1 MKRPR
6 LVLLISSALV
16 LAGLTTVWLQQGRS
30 EVTYLSA
37 PVQRGDVRTV
47 ITATG
52 TLNAVVT
59 VKVGSQLSGQIA
71 ELLVDFNDEVEQG
84 QALAEL
90 DSQTYAA
97 RVREAEAA
105 LQVARSTVAIQRAAV
120 DKAAADVANARASR
134 AVTEARAESARIEA
148 EDAERELAW
157 RRTLLERATI
167 AASEVERAL
176 AEARSA
182 LALRRAAKAELH
194 LHGSAVRA
202 AEAGRAMAEADL
214 QHAHA
219 AVQQQEAA
227 LDQAEVDLART
238 VIRAPIDGVVVGRD
252 VDRGQTVAATL
263 EAPTLFTIAQDL
275 RRMEVHAKADEADI
289 GRIRVGQPGAF
300 TVDAH
305 PGREFAGAVAQ
316 IRKAPEVI
324 QNVVTYTV
332 LISAENPELELL
344 PGMTAVVQIVVDEV
358 ADVLTV
364 PNAALRFRPPEDAVV
379 SSAAAGTADQVER
392 DAPALVWKVDGAG
405 PPAPVRVGLGESDA
419 NATELTAGP
428 LTEGDRV
435 IVGAAP
441 RSSESWFAIRFGL

>member
-1 MKRPR
+1 MTRSR
-6 LVLLISSALV
+6 VILLASTALA
-16 LAGLTTVWLQQGRS
+16 LAGLGAVALQEGRS
-30 EVTYLSA
+30 EVAYLSA

-59 VKVGSQLSGQIA
+59 VKVGSQLSGQIS
-71 ELLVDFNDEVEQG
+71 ELRVDFNDEVGKG
-84 QALAEL
+84 QALAQL
-90 DSQTYAA
+90 DPQTYAA

-105 LQVARSTVAIQRAAV
+105 LQVAKATAAIQRAAV
-120 DKAAADVANARASR
+120 DKATADVANAIASR
-134 AVTEARAESARIEA
+134 VVTEARAESARIEA

-167 AASEVERAL
+167 AASEVDRAL
-176 AEARSA
+176 AEAKSA
-182 LALRRAAKAELH
+182 LALRRAAEAEL
-194 LHGSAVRA
+194 LGNASALRA

-214 QHAHA
+214 QHAEA
-219 AVQQQEAA
+219 TIRQQEAA

-238 VIRAPIDGVVVGRD
+238 VIRAPIDGVVIGRD

-275 RRMEVHAKADEADI
+275 RRMEVHAKVDEADI
-289 GRIRVGQPGAF
+289 GRIRTGQPAAF

-305 PGREFAGAVAQ
+305 PRRAFAGVVAQ
-316 IRKAPEVI
+316 IRKAPEVV

-364 PNAALRFRPPEDAVV
+364 PNAALRFRPPENAVV
-379 SSAAAGTADQVER
+379 SSAAAGTGEAVGR
-392 DAPALVWKVDGAG
+392 GAPALVWVVDKAG
-405 PPAPVRVGLGESDA
+405 RPAPVRVGLGESDA
-419 NATELTAGP
+419 EATQLTAGP
-428 LTEGDRV
+428 LAEGDQV

-441 RSSESWFAIRFGL
+441 RTSDSWFAIRLGL